1 MSGTRAI
8 RALFVF
14 AALVVMHYSIR
25 PLLGWRAPIDFLV
38 IAILL
43 TSVRV
48 RPGTAAMVGFVVG
61 LAADSQTPAAFGCG
75 ALVLTGVA
83 YAASWLKAVF
93 FADNLALN
101 GIFFFLGKWIFDV
114 AFVLVERRL
123 HGWTVVT
130 QLLIW
135 SPLSALA
142 TAVAGLLLLVLL
154 RPLLDAP
161 ET

>member
-1 MSGTRAI
+1 MNTARGI
-8 RALFVF
+8 HALFVF

-25 PLLGWRAPIDFLV
+25 PLLGWSAPIDFLI

-48 RPGTAAMVGFVVG
+48 RPGTAAIVGFVVG

-75 ALVLTGVA
+75 ALALTGVA

-101 GIFFFLGKWIFDV
+101 GIFFFLGKWVFDV
-114 AFVLVERRL
+114 AYVLVERRL
-123 HGWTVVT
+123 RGLQAVT

-135 SPLSALA
+135 SPLSAA
-142 TAVAGLLLLVLL
+142 VTAVAGLLLLVLL